1 MWERYG
7 YYVVQT
13 LLALFLALH
22 FKWPDK
28 KIYFLVGSFTALN
41 YLSPLVGG
49 WIADS
54 LLGQKRSVL
63 VGAVVLLLSY
73 VSLALM
79 TSDHGLTLYL
89 AGITVGTGLLK
100 PNISSLLGNEYP
112 VGSPKR
118 DSGFTIF
125 YMGLAGGIILGT
137 ILPSQLMAQFGWS
150 VSFASAGI
158 GMIIAIAVFVYG
170 INLYR
175 IKDYH
180 PYEHHYKKVMK
191 AALII
196 ILLWIASFYILND
209 PELAN
214 YVIIFIASWS
224 VWYFFHAIKNES
236 ALQARK
242 TLVIGLLCL
251 ISVLFWAFYF
261 QMFMSLTL
269 FILRLVD
276 PELYGIKFYPPY
288 YISIQSIGLI
298 FFGLFLTRKLQH
310 PNLEQSGRQNANK
323 FLIAMI
329 SITTAYFLIAFI
341 CQFSTSAI
349 LLSPLYFIPVY
360 LLISLAEI
368 LLSPVGL
375 SAVSMLASSKKVST
389 MIGIFFVTLGIG
401 AFLSGKLAD
410 LTVLP
415 TGHMSVIELKV
426 HYAKAFTQQCYILSV
441 ATIGC
446 VFINFLIKRLLRNT

>member
-1 MWERYG
+1 MVQKVNNHPPSLRIFVVTEMWERYG
-7 YYVVQT
+7 FYVVQT

-28 KIYFLVGSFTALN
+28 KIYFLVSSFTALN

-49 WIADS
+49 WIADH
-54 LLGQKRSVL
+54 LLGQKRAII
-63 VGAVVLLLSY
+63 VGAIVLLLSY

-112 VGSPKR
+112 EGSSGR

-137 ILPSQLMAQFGWS
+137 ILPSQLSYQFGWS

-158 GMIIAIAVFVYG
+158 AMLIAIAVFTFG
-170 INLYR
+170 INHYR
-175 IKDYH
+175 IADYH
-180 PYEHHYKKVMK
+180 PYEFQYKKIVK
-191 AALII
+191 AVFTIT
-196 ILLWIASFYILND
+196 LLWIVSFYILNY
-209 PELAN
+209 PALAN
-214 YVIIFIASWS
+214 YMVVGIVVWCAS
-224 VWYFFHAIKNES
+224 YFLYTIKHES

-269 FILRLVD
+269 FILRVVD
-276 PELYGIKFYPPY
+276 PMLFGIKFYPPY

-298 FFGLFLTRKLQH
+298 IFGCLLTRKKQH
-310 PNLEQSGRQNANK
+310 LNLEHSGRQTANK
-323 FLIAMI
+323 FLLSMLFMTA
-329 SITTAYFLIAFI
+329 AYFIIAVI
-341 CQFSTSAI
+341 CRFGTSET
-349 LLSPLYFIPVY
+349 LLSPMYFIPVY
-360 LLISLAEI
+360 LLIALAEI

-375 SAVSMLASSKKVST
+375 SAVSFLASTKKVST

-410 LTVLP
+410 LTITP
-415 TGHMSVIELKV
+415 AGNMSIVILK
-426 HYAKAFTQQCYILSV
+426 
-441 ATIGC
+441 
-446 VFINFLIKRLLRNT
+446 FITAEYLLNSFIFY